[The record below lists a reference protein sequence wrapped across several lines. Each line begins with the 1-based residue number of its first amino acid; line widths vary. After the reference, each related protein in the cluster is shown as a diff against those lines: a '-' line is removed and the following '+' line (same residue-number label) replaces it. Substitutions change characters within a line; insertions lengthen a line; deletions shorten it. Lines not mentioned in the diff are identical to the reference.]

1 MSHQLVI
8 RGGTVVDGTGTAPFV
23 ADVAIDDGRITAV
36 GTVDAEGADE
46 VIDATGMLVAPGWVD
61 VHSHYDGQATWDQE
75 LAPSA
80 WHGVTTTVMGNCG
93 VGFAPVAA
101 DRHDWLIDLMAGVE
115 DIPSAVL
122 AAGIPWG
129 WETFPEHLDVLEQGS
144 WTMDLGTQIAHG
156 AVRGY
161 VMGERGA
168 RNEPA
173 TADDIAEMRRIVRE
187 AIQAGALGFST
198 SRTLA
203 HLAVDGEPVPG
214 TFASEDE
221 LFGIG
226 EGLRDAGAGVFEVAP
241 LGSAGEDPD
250 GTTREVEWMAR
261 LSTAIGRPV
270 SFVLI
275 QVDSA
280 PTLWRDILA
289 TANAAVADGADLRA
303 QVAGRPTGLL
313 AGHQT
318 SHNLLDV
325 IPAYVELRDRPLPE
339 LLELLHDPEVRE
351 RILGWE
357 PDDAT
362 QARLE
367 GAYPKTFVMGTPPDY
382 EPGPEKSIA
391 AIAER
396 EGRTPLE
403 VAYDAMLED
412 DGRAMLLVP
421 LLGYS
426 DGSSEPVLEMINDPR
441 SVLSL
446 ADGGAHLGIV
456 CDASMPTYLL
466 THWTRDR
473 TRGDRVS
480 IEMIVRKQCR
490 ETAELYGLLD
500 RGVLAPGMLGDVNVI
515 DYNALQLDNPVV
527 RDDLPGGG
535 RRLVQGAQGYVAT
548 IKRGVVTY
556 RNGEPTG
563 AYPGRLVRGAQPAPT
578 QTGPA

>member
-1 MSHQLVI
+1 MTHQLVI
-8 RGGTVVDGTGTAPFV
+8 RGGTVVDGSGGAPFV
-23 ADVAIDDGRITAV
+23 ADVAIDHGRIVAV
-36 GTVDAEGADE
+36 GPLDDATADE
-46 VIDATGMLVAPGWVD
+46 VIDAHGMLVAPGWVD

-93 VGFAPVAA
+93 VGFAPVAPE
-101 DRHDWLIDLMAGVE
+101 RHDWLIDLMAGVE
-115 DIPSAVL
+115 DIPSASL

-129 WETFPEHLDVLEQGS
+129 WETFPEHLDVLERGE
-144 WTMDLGTQIAHG
+144 WTMDIGTQIAHG

-173 TADDIAEMRRIVRE
+173 TTDDIAAMRDIVAE
-187 AIQAGALGFST
+187 AIRAGALGFST

-214 TFASEDE
+214 TFADEDE

-226 EGLRDAGAGVFEVAP
+226 QALRDAGAGVFEVAP

-250 GTTREVEWMAR
+250 GTRREVEWMAR
-261 LSTAIGRPV
+261 LSTEIGRPV

-280 PTLWRDILA
+280 PDLWREVLA
-289 TANAAVADGADLRA
+289 RSTAVAADGADLRV
-303 QVAGRPTGLL
+303 QIAGRPTGLL

-318 SHNLLDV
+318 THNLLDV
-325 IPAYVELRDRPLPE
+325 IPAYQELRALAMPE
-339 LLELLHDPEVRE
+339 LLTALRDPAVRE

-357 PDDAT
+357 PDEAT
-362 QARLE
+362 RARLD
-367 GAYPKTFVMGTPPDY
+367 GAYVKAFVMGTPPDY
-382 EPGPEKSIA
+382 EPGPEKSVA
-391 AIAER
+391 AIAVR
-396 EGRTPLE
+396 EGRAPLE

-426 DGSSEPVLEMINDPR
+426 DGSSEPVLEMMRDPR

-446 ADGGAHLGIV
+446 ADGGAHVGIV
-456 CDASMPTYLL
+456 CDASMPTYML

-473 TRGDRVS
+473 TRGERVP

-500 RGVLAPGMLGDVNVI
+500 RGLVAPGMLADLNVI
-515 DYNALQLDNPVV
+515 DYDALELENPEV
-527 RDDLPGGG
+527 RDDMPAGG
-535 RRLVQGAQGYVAT
+535 RRLLQGARGYVAT

-556 RNGEPTG
+556 RDGVSTG
-563 AYPGRLVRGAQPAPT
+563 AHPGRLVRGAQAAPA
-578 QTGPA
+578 A

>member
-1 MSHQLVI
+1 MSHHLVI
-8 RGGTVVDGTGTAPFV
+8 RGGMVVDGTGTPPFD
-23 ADVAIDDGRITAV
+23 ADVAIDDGRITAM
-36 GTVDAEGADE
+36 GAVDSTDAVE
-46 VIDATGMLVAPGWVD
+46 VIDASGMVVAPGWVD

-93 VGFAPVAA
+93 VGFAPVAP

-129 WETFPEHLDVLEQGS
+129 WETFPEHLDVLERGS

-173 TADDIAEMRRIVRE
+173 TADDIARMRTIVRE
-187 AIQAGALGFST
+187 AIEAGALGFST

-250 GTTREVEWMAR
+250 GSKREVDWMAR
-261 LSTAIGRPV
+261 LSAAIERPV

-280 PTLWRDILA
+280 PTLWREILA
-289 TANAAVADGADLRA
+289 TSNAAVADGADLRA

-325 IPAYVELRDRPLPE
+325 IPAYVELRERPLPE
-339 LLELLHDPEVRE
+339 LLAMLRDPAVRE

-357 PDDAT
+357 PDEAT
-362 QARLE
+362 KARLE

-412 DGRAMLLVP
+412 EGRAMLLVP

-473 TRGDRVS
+473 TRGARVP

-515 DYNALQLDNPVV
+515 DYDALQLDNPIV

-535 RRLVQGAQGYVAT
+535 RRLLQGAQGYVAT

-563 AYPGRLVRGAQPAPT
+563 AYPGRLVRGAQPAP
-578 QTGPA
+578 A

>member
-8 RGGTVVDGTGTAPFV
+8 RAGTVVDGTGTPPFA
-23 ADVAIDDGRITAV
+23 ADVAIDDGRIAAV
-36 GTVDAEGADE
+36 GDVDAKGADE

-173 TADDIAEMRRIVRE
+173 TADDIDKMRIIVRE
-187 AIQAGALGFST
+187 AIEAGALGFST

-214 TFASEDE
+214 TFAAEDE

-226 EGLRDAGAGVFEVAP
+226 EALRDAGAGVFEVAP

-250 GTTREVEWMAR
+250 GTKREVEWMAR

-280 PTLWRDILA
+280 PTLWREILA
-289 TANAAVADGADLRA
+289 TSNAAIADGADLRA

-339 LLELLHDPEVRE
+339 LLELLRDPAVRE

-357 PDDAT
+357 PDAAT
-362 QARLE
+362 RARLE
-367 GAYPKTFVMGTPPDY
+367 GAYTKTFVMGTPPDY

-391 AIAER
+391 AIAAR

-473 TRGDRVS
+473 TRGDRVP
-480 IEMIVRKQCR
+480 IETIVRKQCR
-490 ETAELYGLLD
+490 ETAELYGLFD
-500 RGVLAPGMLGDVNVI
+500 RGLLAPGMLGDVNVI
-515 DYNALQLDNPVV
+515 DYEALQLDNPIV

-535 RRLVQGAQGYVAT
+535 RRLLQGAKGYVAT

-556 RNGEPTG
+556 RNGAPTG
-563 AYPGRLVRGAQPAPT
+563 AYPGRLVRGAQAAPA
-578 QTGPA
+578 

>member
-1 MSHQLVI
+1 MTHQLVI
-8 RGGTVVDGTGTAPFV
+8 RGGTVADGSGAPTFT
-23 ADVAIDDGRITAV
+23 ADVAIDDGRIVAV
-36 GTVDAEGADE
+36 GQLDDATGDE
-46 VIDATGMLVAPGWVD
+46 VIDAVGMLVAPGWVD

-93 VGFAPVAA
+93 VGFAPVAP

-115 DIPSAVL
+115 DIPSASL

-129 WETFPEHLDVLEQGS
+129 WETFPEHLDVLDRGA
-144 WTMDLGTQIAHG
+144 WTMDIGTQIAHG

-173 TADDIAEMRRIVRE
+173 TPDDIAAMRTIVAE
-187 AIQAGALGFST
+187 AIRAGALGFST

-214 TFASEDE
+214 TFAAEDE

-226 EGLRDAGAGVFEVAP
+226 RALNDAGAGVFEVAP

-250 GTTREVEWMAR
+250 GTRREVEWMAR
-261 LSTAIGRPV
+261 LSSAIGRPV
-270 SFVLI
+270 SFVLL

-280 PTLWRDILA
+280 PDLWREVLA
-289 TANAAVADGADLRA
+289 RASAVAADGADLRV
-303 QVAGRPTGLL
+303 QIAGRPAGLL

-318 SHNLLDV
+318 THNLLDV
-325 IPAYVELRDRPLPE
+325 IPAYQELRALPLPE
-339 LLELLHDPEVRE
+339 LLAGMRDPAVRE
-351 RILGWE
+351 RILGWQ
-357 PDDAT
+357 PDEVT
-362 QARLE
+362 RARLE
-367 GAYPKTFVMGTPPDY
+367 GAYVKTFVMGTPPDY

-396 EGRTPLE
+396 EGRSPLD

-426 DGSSEPVLEMINDPR
+426 DGSSEPVLEMMHDPR

-446 ADGGAHLGIV
+446 ADGGAHVGII
-456 CDASMPTYLL
+456 CDASMPTYML

-473 TRGDRVS
+473 TRGERVS
-480 IEMIVRKQCR
+480 IEMIVHKQCR

-500 RGVLAPGMLGDVNVI
+500 RGLIAPGMLADVNVI
-515 DYNALQLDNPVV
+515 DYDALELENPEV
-527 RDDLPGGG
+527 RDDLPAGG
-535 RRLVQGAQGYVAT
+535 RRLLQGARGYVAT

-556 RNGEPTG
+556 RNGVATG
-563 AYPGRLVRGAQPAPT
+563 AHPGRLVRGAQPAPT
-578 QTGPA
+578 A

>member
-8 RGGTVVDGTGTAPFV
+8 RGGTVIDGTGTPPFA
-23 ADVAIDDGRITAV
+23 ADVAIDGGHITAV
-36 GTVDAEGADE
+36 GTVDAAGADE
-46 VIDATGMLVAPGWVD
+46 VIDATGRLVAPGWVD

-173 TADDIAEMRRIVRE
+173 TADDIAAMRTIVRE
-187 AIQAGALGFST
+187 AIEAGALGFST

-214 TFASEDE
+214 TFAAEDE

-250 GTTREVEWMAR
+250 GTKREVEWMAR

-280 PTLWRDILA
+280 PTLWREILA
-289 TANAAVADGADLRA
+289 TSNAAVADGADLRA

-325 IPAYVELRDRPLPE
+325 IPAYIELRDHPLPE
-339 LLELLHDPEVRE
+339 LLEMLRDPAVRE

-357 PDDAT
+357 PDEAT

-367 GAYPKTFVMGTPPDY
+367 GAYTKTFVMGTPPDY

-391 AIAER
+391 AIAAR

-473 TRGDRVS
+473 TRGDRVP
-480 IEMIVRKQCR
+480 IETIVHKQCR

-500 RGVLAPGMLGDVNVI
+500 RGLLAPGMLGDVNVI
-515 DYNALQLDNPVV
+515 DYDALELDNPIV

-535 RRLVQGAQGYVAT
+535 RRLLQGAKGYVAT

-556 RNGEPTG
+556 RDGVATG
-563 AYPGRLVRGAQPAPT
+563 AYPGRLVRGPQPAP
-578 QTGPA
+578 A

>member
-1 MSHQLVI
+1 MKHQMII
-8 RGGTVVDGTGTAPFV
+8 RGGTVVDGTGVAPYA
-23 ADVAIDDGRITAV
+23 ADVAVDDGCIVAV
-36 GTVDAEGADE
+36 GDLGDATADE
-46 VIDATGMLVAPGWVD
+46 VIDADGLLVAPGWVD

-93 VGFAPVAA
+93 VGFAPVAP
-101 DRHDWLIDLMAGVE
+101 DKHDWLIDLMAGVE
-115 DIPSAVL
+115 DIPSASL

-129 WETFPEHLDVLEQGS
+129 WETFPEHLDVLERGS

-173 TADDIAEMRRIVRE
+173 TPEDIAAMRTIVQE
-187 AIQAGALGFST
+187 AIEAGALGFST

-203 HLAVDGEPVPG
+203 HRAVDGEPVPG
-214 TFASEDE
+214 TFAEEDE

-226 EGLRDAGAGVFEVAP
+226 EALRDAGAGVYEVAP

-250 GTTREVEWMAR
+250 GTRRELEWMAR
-261 LSTAIGRPV
+261 LSTATGRPV

-280 PTLWRDILA
+280 PDLWREVLA
-289 TANAAVADGADLRA
+289 RSTAVAADGADLRV
-303 QVAGRPTGLL
+303 QIAGRPTGLL

-325 IPAYVELRDRPLPE
+325 IPAYVELRDLPMPE
-339 LLELLHDPEVRE
+339 LLAALRDPAVRA
-351 RILGWE
+351 RILDWE
-357 PDDAT
+357 PDADT
-362 QARLE
+362 NARLDA
-367 GAYPKTFVMGTPPDY
+367 AYAKTFVMGTPPNY
-382 EPGPEKSIA
+382 EPGPERSIA
-391 AIAER
+391 AIATR
-396 EGRTPLE
+396 EGRRPIE

-412 DGRAMLLVP
+412 EGRAMLLVP

-426 DGSSEPVLEMINDPR
+426 DGSSEPVLEMMRDPR

-446 ADGGAHLGIV
+446 ADGGAHVGIV
-456 CDASMPTYLL
+456 CDASMPTYML

-473 TRGDRVS
+473 DRGERVS
-480 IEMIVRKQCR
+480 VEMIVHKQCR

-500 RGVLAPGMLGDVNVI
+500 RGLVAPGMLADLNVI
-515 DYNALQLDNPVV
+515 DYDALELENPEV
-527 RDDLPGGG
+527 RDDMPGGG
-535 RRLVQGAQGYVAT
+535 RRLLQGARGYVAT

-556 RNGEPTG
+556 RNGVPTG
-563 AYPGRLVRGAQPAPT
+563 AHPGRLVRGPQAAPAP
-578 QTGPA
+578 

>member
-1 MSHQLVI
+1 MSHDLVI
-8 RGGTVVDGTGTAPFV
+8 RGGTVVDGTGAPPFA
-23 ADVAIDDGRITAV
+23 ADVAIDGGLITAV
-36 GTVDAEGADE
+36 GEVDATDADE

-115 DIPSAVL
+115 DIPSSVL

-129 WETFPEHLDVLEQGS
+129 WETFPEHLDVLERGS

-173 TADDIAEMRRIVRE
+173 TPDDIAQMRAIVRE
-187 AIQAGALGFST
+187 AIEAGALGFST

-214 TFASEDE
+214 TFAAEDE

-226 EGLRDAGAGVFEVAP
+226 AGLRDAGAGVFEVAP
-241 LGSAGEDPD
+241 LGSAGEDPE
-250 GTTREVEWMAR
+250 GSRREVEWMAR
-261 LSTAIGRPV
+261 LSSAIERPV

-280 PTLWRDILA
+280 PDLWREILA
-289 TANAAVADGADLRA
+289 TSNAAVADGADLRA

-325 IPAYVELRDRPLPE
+325 IPPYVELRDLPLAE
-339 LLELLHDPEVRE
+339 LVATLRDPAVRE

-357 PDDAT
+357 PDAAT
-362 QARLE
+362 RARLE
-367 GAYPKTFVMGTPPDY
+367 GAYSKTFVMGTPPDY
-382 EPGPEKSIA
+382 EPGPEQSIA
-391 AIAER
+391 GIAAR
-396 EGRTPLE
+396 EGRAPLE
-403 VAYDAMLED
+403 VTYDAMLED
-412 DGRAMLLVP
+412 EGRAMLLVP

-426 DGSSEPVLEMINDPR
+426 DGSSEPVLEMLRDPR
-441 SVLSL
+441 SVVSL

-473 TRGDRVS
+473 TRGERVA
-480 IEMIVRKQCR
+480 IETIVRKQCR

-500 RGVLAPGMLGDVNVI
+500 RGVLSPGMLGDVNVI
-515 DYNALQLDNPVV
+515 DYDALELENPVV

-535 RRLVQGAQGYVAT
+535 RRLVQGARGYVAT

-556 RNGEPTG
+556 RDGEATG
-563 AYPGRLVRGAQPAPT
+563 AFPGRLVRGAQPAP
-578 QTGPA
+578 A

>member
-8 RGGTVVDGTGTAPFV
+8 RGGTVVDGTGTPPFE

-36 GTVDAEGADE
+36 GEVDASGSGE

-61 VHSHYDGQATWDQE
+61 IHSHYDGQATWDQE

-173 TADDIAEMRRIVRE
+173 TADDIAQMRTIVRE
-187 AIQAGALGFST
+187 AIEAGALGFST

-214 TFASEDE
+214 TFAAEDE

-250 GTTREVEWMAR
+250 GTKREVEWMAR
-261 LSTAIGRPV
+261 LSATIERPV

-280 PTLWRDILA
+280 PTLWREILA

-339 LLELLHDPEVRE
+339 LLEMLRDPAVRE

-357 PDDAT
+357 PDEAT
-362 QARLE
+362 LARLE

-391 AIAER
+391 AIAQR
-396 EGRTPLE
+396 ESRTPLE

-473 TRGDRVS
+473 TRGARVP

-490 ETAELYGLLD
+490 ETAELYGLFD

-515 DYNALQLDNPVV
+515 DYDALELDNPIV

-535 RRLVQGAQGYVAT
+535 RRLLQGAQGYVAT

-556 RNGEPTG
+556 RNGESTG
-563 AYPGRLVRGAQPAPT
+563 EFPGRLVRGAQPAP
-578 QTGPA
+578 A

>member
-8 RGGTVVDGTGTAPFV
+8 RGGTVVDGTGTPPFE

-36 GTVDAEGADE
+36 GEVDASGSGE

-61 VHSHYDGQATWDQE
+61 IHSHYDGQATWDQE

-173 TADDIAEMRRIVRE
+173 TADDIAQMRTIVRE
-187 AIQAGALGFST
+187 AIEAGALGFST

-214 TFASEDE
+214 TFAAEDE

-250 GTTREVEWMAR
+250 GTKREVEWMAR
-261 LSTAIGRPV
+261 LSATIERPV
-270 SFVLI
+270 SFVLN

-280 PTLWRDILA
+280 PTLWREILA

-339 LLELLHDPEVRE
+339 LLEMLRDPAVRE

-357 PDDAT
+357 PDEAT
-362 QARLE
+362 LARLE

-391 AIAER
+391 AIAQR
-396 EGRTPLE
+396 ESRTPLE

-473 TRGDRVS
+473 TRGARVP

-490 ETAELYGLLD
+490 ETAELYGLFD

-515 DYNALQLDNPVV
+515 DYDALELDNPIV

-535 RRLVQGAQGYVAT
+535 RRLLQGAQGYVAT

-556 RNGEPTG
+556 RNGESTG
-563 AYPGRLVRGAQPAPT
+563 EFPGRLVRGAQPAP
-578 QTGPA
+578 A

>member
-8 RGGTVVDGTGTAPFV
+8 RGGTVVDGTGAPPFE

-36 GTVDAEGADE
+36 GTVDASGADE

-156 AVRGY
+156 AVRAY

-173 TADDIAEMRRIVRE
+173 TADDIAEMRTIVRD
-187 AIQAGALGFST
+187 AIEAGALGFST

-214 TFASEDE
+214 TFAAEDE

-241 LGSAGEDPD
+241 LGSAGEDPE

-261 LSTAIGRPV
+261 LSAAIARPV

-280 PTLWRDILA
+280 PDLWREILA
-289 TANAAVADGADLRA
+289 TSNAAVVDGADLRA

-339 LLELLHDPEVRE
+339 LLEMLRDPAVRE

-357 PDDAT
+357 PDEAT

-367 GAYPKTFVMGTPPDY
+367 GAYTKTFVMGTPPDY

-391 AIAER
+391 AIAAR

-412 DGRAMLLVP
+412 EGRAMLLVP

-441 SVLSL
+441 SIVSL

-473 TRGDRVS
+473 TRGARIP
-480 IEMIVRKQCR
+480 IETIVRKQCR
-490 ETAELYGLLD
+490 ETAELYGLFD
-500 RGVLAPGMLGDVNVI
+500 RGLLAPGMLGDVNVI
-515 DYNALQLDNPVV
+515 DYDALELDNPVV

-556 RNGEPTG
+556 RNGESTG
-563 AYPGRLVRGAQPAPT
+563 AYPGRLVRGAQPAP
-578 QTGPA
+578 A